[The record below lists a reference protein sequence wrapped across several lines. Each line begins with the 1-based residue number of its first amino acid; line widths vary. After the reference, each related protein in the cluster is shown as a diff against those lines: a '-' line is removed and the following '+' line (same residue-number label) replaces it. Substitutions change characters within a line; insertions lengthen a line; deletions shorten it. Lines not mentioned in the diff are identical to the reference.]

1 MSSALIV
8 EDNNLLGKIILK
20 KHGNDIIVGE
30 SNISKIIANRVDDI
44 ITFSNSQD
52 ILNKI
57 KGVIICL
64 GFSSRYVGKDMYDNK
79 VYNFNDKEFNETYV
93 YGIQDKYDIPAGIV
107 MYHKSN
113 KLLFECTNIEFM
125 IQEHI
130 ISFKYTNIN
139 NNIYLVNRADGS
151 IQDTCIIPNGGV
163 YIKNDSLR
171 INNNFSSDS
180 NESLNPGVLN
190 DLQKSVKL
198 SEFLDVN
205 KIKLEVKL
213 PYFTKSIIESQDEH
227 IKEVLCYY
235 NSKLDEFSKFITDK
249 YGDLLNIIMLI

>member
-1 MSSALIV
+1 MSTSLIV
-8 EDNNLLGKIILK
+8 EANNLAGKIILK

-30 SNISKIIANRVDDI
+30 SNISKIIANRDNDI

-79 VYNFNDKEFNETYV
+79 VYNFNDTEFKEKYV
-93 YGIQDKYDIPAGIV
+93 YGIQDKYDVPAGIV
-107 MYHKSN
+107 MYHKLN
-113 KLLFECTNIEFM
+113 ELLFECTNIEFM
-125 IQEHI
+125 IQENI
-130 ISFKYTNIN
+130 ISFKYTNIKN
-139 NNIYLVNRADGS
+139 KIYLVKRADGS
-151 IQDTCIIPNGGV
+151 IQNTCIIPNGGI

-180 NESLNPGVLN
+180 NDSLNPGVLN

-198 SEFLDVN
+198 REFLDVN
-205 KIKLEVKL
+205 NIKLEVTL
-213 PYFTKSIIESQDEH
+213 PYFTKSVIESCGDH
-227 IKEVLCYY
+227 IKEVLRYY
-235 NSKLDEFSKFITDK
+235 NNKLDDFSKFITTN
-249 YGDLLNIIMLI
+249 YGDLIIIL